1 MFNSIKGSGKLGST
15 LIEKHQAGPR
25 DKGESGVFICLQ
37 SQHMEELAKVPREFC
52 WFGYGFKI
60 VLFYFIFGV
69 HIPALRMGTQFV
81 PRDVSLPLASHPV

>member
-1 MFNSIKGSGKLGST
+1 
-15 LIEKHQAGPR
+15 
-25 DKGESGVFICLQ
+25 
-37 SQHMEELAKVPREFC
+37 MEELAKVPREFC